1 MTIQQGHHQQHH
13 HHHLPN
19 DLGNQWS
26 QKYFG
31 DGAYPFV
38 VTTSVITYWTVVSII
53 PIYNKY
59 FFDKTLFPYPIA
71 TAGIQLGIT
80 ALLLMVINTAQHFWS
95 ISECLMSGKFQK
107 CGSALHLHEHSK
119 MTKTNLSTNSDQQQ
133 RTQQQQQQQKPQ
145 SWMFGPHL
153 LWKLKWCSPIGMLF
167 GLKYGV
173 TNLGLHLVPAPT
185 HLLLQSTDM
194 VWTLL
199 GAWIINK
206 EHVTPIG
213 LCCVLGCVA
222 GSAVLSIRVG
232 QTVTAPLPAI
242 GVNLL
247 SPILLGLCITTLRRA
262 CTELMRGENR
272 VGGSVSSF
280 ELSALK
286 LTISAPVAILLACML
301 EQEKIVDGIIR
312 PSWHD
317 AFAALP
323 LSTKLGVIGGALLI
337 LVFQVNCTFLAFLTS
352 AVDVGLVGQVKIIPQ
367 WITAALFFDRTNLH
381 ITELNG
387 IGAFMTMTSA
397 AVFVLYDW
405 LSVKYPDTYTGASF
419 IEDGDDEILEQLR
432 DETKS
437 LLDDSIEKGLWHK
450 CREKHNCKEDYS
462 SLLIQ
467 DVSTSMLPEEE
478 EKKHE
483 CCEDNRLP
491 TRGI

>member
-1 MTIQQGHHQQHH
+1 MAIQRERQQQHH
-13 HHHLPN
+13 HHHHLPCE
-19 DLGNQWS
+19 LGNQWS

-31 DGAYPFV
+31 EGAYPFV
-38 VTTSVITYWTVVSII
+38 VTSSVITYWTVVSII
-53 PIYNKY
+53 PLYNKY
-59 FFDKTLFPYPIA
+59 FFDKTMFPYPIA
-71 TAGIQLGIT
+71 TAGIQLGVT
-80 ALLLMVINTAQHFWS
+80 ALLLMVVNTAQHFWT

-107 CGSALHLHEHSK
+107 CARALHSHENSK
-119 MTKTNLSTNSDQQQ
+119 MPKTVSSATND
-133 RTQQQQQQQKPQ
+133 RQQQQQQEQKPQ

-206 EHVTPIG
+206 EHVTSVG
-213 LCCVLGCVA
+213 LCCVFGCVA
-222 GSAVLSIRVG
+222 GSAVLSIRIG

-242 GVNLL
+242 AVNLL
-247 SPILLGLCITTLRRA
+247 SPVLLGLCITTLRRA

-286 LTISAPVAILLACML
+286 LTISAPVALLLACML
-301 EQEKIVDGIIR
+301 EQEKMVDGILR
-312 PSWHD
+312 PSWQD

-387 IGAFMTMTSA
+387 IGAFITMTSA
-397 AVFVLYDW
+397 AVFVFYDW
-405 LSVKYPDTYTGASF
+405 LSVKYPDTYGGASF
-419 IEDGDDEILEQLR
+419 IEDCDDVILDELR
-432 DETKS
+432 DETKF
-437 LLDDSIEKGLWHK
+437 LLDDSIEKG
-450 CREKHNCKEDYS
+450 EDYS
-462 SLLIQ
+462 SLLIE
-467 DVSTSMLPEEE
+467 DIKMTMLTEEEE
-478 EKKHE
+478 EKKRE
-483 CCEDNRLP
+483 ML
-491 TRGI
+491 